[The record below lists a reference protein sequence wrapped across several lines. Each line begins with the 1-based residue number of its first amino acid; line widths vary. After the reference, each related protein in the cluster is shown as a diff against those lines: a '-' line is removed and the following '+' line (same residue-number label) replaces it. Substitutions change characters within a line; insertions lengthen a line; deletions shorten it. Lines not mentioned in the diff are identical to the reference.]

1 MYNIIKMNITALV
14 KSKINSGEF
23 TYQEMAE
30 YIGISR
36 VTLYT
41 RLSKDNW
48 KKGEIVL
55 VLKLK

>member
-1 MYNIIKMNITALV
+1 MNVTELV

-23 TYQEMAE
+23 TYQEMSE

-41 RLSKDNW
+41 RISKDNW
-48 KKGEIVL
+48 KKGEIAL
-55 VLKLK
+55 ILKLK